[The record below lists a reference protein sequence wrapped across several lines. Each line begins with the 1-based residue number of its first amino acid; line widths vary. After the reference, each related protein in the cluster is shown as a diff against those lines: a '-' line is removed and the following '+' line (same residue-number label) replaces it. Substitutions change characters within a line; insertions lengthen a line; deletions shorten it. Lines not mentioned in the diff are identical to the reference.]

1 MKSKISS
8 ITRLK
13 VHVPICTL
21 KISNDWI
28 VVNIVGMDRR
38 QSLFACKVNYKH
50 YQGNSQNLNLVRKTE
65 LLLVCRKN

>member
-13 VHVPICTL
+13 MHVPIYTL

-38 QSLFACKVNYKH
+38 QSDY
-50 YQGNSQNLNLVRKTE
+50 S
-65 LLLVCRKN
+65 